1 MKGSVFFIAVLLTFT
16 TVLSKQISYNNCTG
30 EELGEIL
37 SIDIT
42 PCDEE
47 PCVLKRGGNE
57 TVTINFIPQ
66 EAVTTAKIYAYA
78 IFGLIPV
85 PLPLPDPDACQ
96 GHGLTCP
103 LKSGEA
109 VEFVYTEYISEDF
122 PVGGLKL
129 KAEIKDQNDNSII
142 CGIVNLQISWA
153 VVMCIFEGFFKTRVD
168 FISWNQST
176 ASIIFSH

>member
-1 MKGSVFFIAVLLTFT
+1 M
-16 TVLSKQISYNNCTG
+16 
-30 EELGEIL
+30 
-37 SIDIT
+37 
-42 PCDEE
+42 
-47 PCVLKRGGNE
+47 
-57 TVTINFIPQ
+57 Q
-66 EAVTTAKIYAYA
+66 EAVSTAKIYAYA

-142 CGIVNLQISWA
+142 CGIVNLQIS
-153 VVMCIFEGFFKTRVD
+153 
-168 FISWNQST
+168 
-176 ASIIFSH
+176 

>member
-1 MKGSVFFIAVLLTFT
+1 MKGPVFFIAVLLTFT

-30 EELGEIL
+30 QELGEIL

-66 EAVTTAKIYAYA
+66 EAVSTAKIYAYA

-129 KAEIKDQNDNSII
+129 KAGIKDQNDNSII
-142 CGIVNLQISWA
+142 CGIVNLQIS
-153 VVMCIFEGFFKTRVD
+153 
-168 FISWNQST
+168 
-176 ASIIFSH
+176 